1 MGSFLYDLV
10 AFAIFVADIWAIIH
24 VVRSDAEILK
34 KVLWV
39 ALIALLPVIGL
50 VIWALAGPRAKAV
63 VGHNRS

>member
-10 AFAIFVADIWAIIH
+10 AFAIFVADVWAIIH
-24 VVRSDAEILK
+24 VVKSSAEVPK

-50 VIWALAGPRAKAV
+50 IIWAVAGPRAKA
-63 VGHNRS
+63 R